1 MYSAN
6 SQQVCNYLKL
16 RTIVI
21 SVLKIKFTLFNCLLR
36 KLHCGIKIEKK
47 KIPGSCEK
55 FLYMKF
61 IFVSLHCLL
70 VLLNISLC

>member
-36 KLHCGIKIEKK
+36 ELHCGIKIEKK
-47 KIPGSCEK
+47 KKNSR
-55 FLYMKF
+55 
-61 IFVSLHCLL
+61 
-70 VLLNISLC
+70 